1 MASLASL
8 RFARGHHTEV
18 VMTDR
23 HSSELDPAAPTQPL
37 PRVEVGEWWRCALC
51 AAVGSGGSQGL
62 HQHLADHHRSGA

>member
-1 MASLASL
+1 MSDRRSGELA
-8 RFARGHHTEV
+8 
-18 VMTDR
+18 
-23 HSSELDPAAPTQPL
+23 PAAATQPL